1 MNFVSSEILHLINFF
16 RMIFVLKKK
25 SSYSCFRI
33 ELQANDKEI
42 RHVDMTMKQR
52 RRKKTVTAVLIYS
65 VCLMA

>member
-1 MNFVSSEILHLINFF
+1 
-16 RMIFVLKKK
+16 MIFVLKKK

-52 RRKKTVTAVLIYS
+52 RRKKTVTAILIYS